1 VVADKLRIGVIG
13 AGGISQLVH
22 VPIIKKH
29 PDAELVAIADLDFAK
44 AASVADKYKIPN
56 FYRDPEKLLARDDI
70 DAVHINTPTNSHLA
84 VTLAALS
91 AGKHVLVEKPMARKA
106 AEAIRMVQAAKAAK
120 RTLMAAMNL
129 RFRPDSMTL
138 HNFVEGGELGHIST
152 VRARWLKKKDRW
164 SRSPWLSNSRISGGG
179 VFMDLGIQM
188 LDMCL
193 WVMGNP
199 SVQRISAHAT
209 RDRLGFRVEDT
220 LIAFY
225 MLKGD
230 ASLYLNVTWA
240 FMADESD
247 AQTIFSGT
255 KGTAILNPL
264 KITKEVQGSLVNVT
278 PAGKPMRTQDLY
290 RKSFELEIDHF
301 YQSLREGVEPISSG
315 AEAAALL
322 EIVEATYRATN
333 ENREVIVGEN

>member
-1 VVADKLRIGVIG
+1 VADKLRIGIIG

-22 VPIIKKH
+22 VPIVKKH
-29 PDAELVAIADLDFAK
+29 PNADLVAIADLELPK
-44 AASVADKYKIPN
+44 AASVADKFKIPS

-70 DAVHINTPTNSHLA
+70 DAVHVNTPTNSHLA
-84 VTLAALS
+84 MALAALS
-91 AGKHVLVEKPMARKA
+91 AGKHVLVEKPIARKA
-106 AEAIRMVQAAKAAK
+106 AEAHRMVEAAREAK
-120 RTLMAAMNL
+120 RTLMVAMNL

-138 HNFVEGGELGHIST
+138 HKFVEGGELGHISAS
-152 VRARWLKKKDRW
+152 RARWLKKKDRW
-164 SRSPWLSNSRISGGG
+164 SRSPWLNNARISGGG

-188 LDMCL
+188 LDVCL
-193 WVMGNP
+193 WVLGNP
-199 SVQRISAHAT
+199 AVKRIAAHAT

-225 MLKGD
+225 MLDGN

-247 AQTIFSGT
+247 AQTIFSGS

-278 PAGKPMRTQDLY
+278 PVGKPMRPQDLY

-301 YQSLREGVEPISSG
+301 YQSLLAGTDPISSG
-315 AEAAALL
+315 AEAAEVM

-333 ENREVIVGEN
+333 EGREVVFGES

>member
-1 VVADKLRIGVIG
+1 
-13 AGGISQLVH
+13 
-22 VPIIKKH
+22 
-29 PDAELVAIADLDFAK
+29 
-44 AASVADKYKIPN
+44 
-56 FYRDPEKLLARDDI
+56 
-70 DAVHINTPTNSHLA
+70 
-84 VTLAALS
+84 
-91 AGKHVLVEKPMARKA
+91 
-106 AEAIRMVQAAKAAK
+106 
-120 RTLMAAMNL
+120 
-129 RFRPDSMTL
+129 
-138 HNFVEGGELGHIST
+138 
-152 VRARWLKKKDRW
+152 
-164 SRSPWLSNSRISGGG
+164 
-179 VFMDLGIQM
+179 MDLGIQM